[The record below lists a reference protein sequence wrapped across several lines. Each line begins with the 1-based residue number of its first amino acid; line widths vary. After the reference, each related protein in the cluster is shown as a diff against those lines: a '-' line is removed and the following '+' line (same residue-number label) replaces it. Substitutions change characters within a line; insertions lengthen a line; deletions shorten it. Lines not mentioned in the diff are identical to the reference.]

1 MNKMSM
7 KEQAEVRA
15 NLYGMAE
22 KVLNDNGYYTEPI
35 KGGMLIDIGN
45 GRYAKMSVSICDS
58 DKVDKWR
65 EEYAESMAKKADKA
79 EAKAERERLKAEKAA
94 KRVEKVKATEAIE
107 YNSES
112 YSDDSPPWETA
123 VDSF

>member
-1 MNKMSM
+1 MDKMSM
-7 KEQAEVRA
+7 KEQAEVRV
-15 NLYGMAE
+15 NLYSMAE
-22 KVLNDNGYYTEPI
+22 KVLNDNGYYTEHI
-35 KGGMLIDIGN
+35 KGGMLINIGN

-94 KRVEKVKATEAIE
+94 KRVEKVKAAEAIE

-112 YSDDSPPWETA
+112 YSDDSLPWETA